1 MGTGLGTGIFFL
13 IEAIFY
19 MVLLMIIYFNK
30 PRLKTKDNNVY
41 SFLIVVAILELL
53 TELFLDIVGPKYQ
66 TLGFLS
72 VFVAKLFCVLLL
84 LWITTLCSY
93 IVMISFDMKQKQDKF
108 DKIKKIFYVIFIVNM
123 VAILILPINFVYEKQ
138 AGFTTGIGVNLVYI
152 FSFIFSFLGLL
163 CLIWNR
169 ENIKN
174 KKFLPML
181 IFLILGGFCTF
192 IQFKEP
198 GLLLSVPVH
207 AYITFIMYFTI
218 ENPDMKMV
226 EELEKNRKLIDRNIE
241 EKSNLLFE
249 LSHEVREPL
258 KKINEISY
266 NYKNINSV
274 EELQESLKRIN
285 EKANDMSLLVNDILD
300 ISITNRKNMQIYEET
315 YNPESLFKK
324 LVMKFKE
331 ENNNRITFSYTIP
344 ESMPKELYG
353 DSVKIKQIVNTILT
367 NAFKYTKKGYVDF
380 KVTNIN
386 KYDIA
391 RLIITVEDTGCGMS
405 IDKVNDILNNNK
417 EFTKEELDNLE
428 KINIGIKLANK
439 LVIEMGGILVIKSEE
454 NKGTKVTIIIDEK
467 IKEDSY
473 NKVLEQDNYLN
484 NIKIAILGD
493 KTRKINKIR
502 DLLKQY
508 EVKTY
513 LEKDEL
519 IEQIK
524 KKEKYDLIILFDDMK
539 PSGIDVFKELKEIKG
554 YKTPTIVLLEDNKL
568 SIKEQYIKDGF
579 SAYLLL
585 SNINEEVKKLDKY
598 LKG

>member
-1 MGTGLGTGIFFL
+1 MGTGIFFL
-13 IEAIFY
+13 LEAIFY

-53 TELFLDIVGPKYQ
+53 TELFLDIIGPKYQ

-93 IVMISFDMKQKQDKF
+93 VVMVSFDMKNKQEKF
-108 DKIKKIFYVIFIVNM
+108 EKVKKIFYVIFIINM
-123 VAILILPINFVYEKQ
+123 IAIFVLPIDFVYFKE
-138 AGFTTGIGVNLVYI
+138 AGYTTGPGVNLVYI
-152 FSFIFSFLGLL
+152 FSFVFSFVGVA
-163 CLIWNR
+163 CLIWNIK
-169 ENIKN
+169 NIRN

-181 IFLILGGFCTF
+181 IFLFLGGFGSY

-198 GLLLSVPVH
+198 GLLLAVPIH

-266 NYKNINSV
+266 NYKNTNNV
-274 EELQESLKRIN
+274 EELQESLKEIN

-300 ISITNRKNMQIYEET
+300 ISITSRKNMQIYEET

-331 ENNNRITFSYTIP
+331 ENNNRITFSYAIS

-353 DSVKIKQIVNTILT
+353 DSVKIKQIVNTVLT
-367 NAFKYTKKGYVDF
+367 NAFKYTKEGYVDL

-417 EFTKEELDNLE
+417 EFSKEELDNLE
-428 KINIGIKLANK
+428 KINVGIKLANK

-454 NKGTKVTIIIDEK
+454 NKGTKVTIIIDEQ

-473 NKVLEQDNYLN
+473 NKILEEDNYLRN
-484 NIKIAILGD
+484 TKIAILGD

-502 DLLKQY
+502 DLMKQY

-513 LEKDEL
+513 LEKEEL

-539 PSGIDVFKELKEIKG
+539 PSGIEVLKSLKEIKG
-554 YKTPTIVLLEDNKL
+554 YKTPTVVLLEDNKT
-568 SIKEQYIKDGF
+568 SIKEHYIKDGF
-579 SAYLLL
+579 TEYLLL
-585 SNINEEVKKLDKY
+585 SDINEEIKKLDKY

>member
-1 MGTGLGTGIFFL
+1 MGTGIFFL
-13 IEAIFY
+13 LEAIFY

-53 TELFLDIVGPKYQ
+53 TELFLDIIGPKYQ

-93 IVMISFDMKQKQDKF
+93 VVMVSFDMKNKQEKF
-108 DKIKKIFYVIFIVNM
+108 EKVKKIFYVIFIINM
-123 VAILILPINFVYEKQ
+123 IAIFVLPIDFVYFKE
-138 AGFTTGIGVNLVYI
+138 AGYTTGPGVNLVYI
-152 FSFIFSFLGLL
+152 FSFVFSFVGVA
-163 CLIWNR
+163 CLIWNIK
-169 ENIKN
+169 NIRN

-181 IFLILGGFCTF
+181 IFLFLGGFGSY

-198 GLLLSVPVH
+198 GLLLAVPIH

-266 NYKNINSV
+266 NYKNTNNV
-274 EELQESLKRIN
+274 EELQESLKEIN

-300 ISITNRKNMQIYEET
+300 ISITSRKNMQIYEET

-331 ENNNRITFSYTIP
+331 ENNNRITFSYAIP

-353 DSVKIKQIVNTILT
+353 DSVKIKQIVNTVLT
-367 NAFKYTKKGYVDF
+367 NAFKYTKEGYVDL

-405 IDKVNDILNNNK
+405 IDKVNDILNKNK
-417 EFTKEELDNLE
+417 EFSKEELDNLE
-428 KINIGIKLANK
+428 KINVGIKLANK

-454 NKGTKVTIIIDEK
+454 NKGTKVTIIIDEQ

-473 NKVLEQDNYLN
+473 NKMLEEDNYLRN
-484 NIKIAILGD
+484 TKIAILGD

-502 DLLKQY
+502 DLMKQY

-513 LEKDEL
+513 LEKEEL

-539 PSGIDVFKELKEIKG
+539 PSGIEVLKSLKEIKG
-554 YKTPTIVLLEDNKL
+554 YKTPTVVLLEDNKT
-568 SIKEQYIKDGF
+568 SIKEHYIKDGF
-579 SAYLLL
+579 TEYLLL
-585 SNINEEVKKLDKY
+585 SDINEEIKKLDKY

>member
-1 MGTGLGTGIFFL
+1 MGTGIFFL
-13 IEAIFY
+13 LEAIFY

-53 TELFLDIVGPKYQ
+53 TELFLDIIGPKYQ

-93 IVMISFDMKQKQDKF
+93 VVMVSFDMKNKQEKF
-108 DKIKKIFYVIFIVNM
+108 EKVKKIFYVIFIINM
-123 VAILILPINFVYEKQ
+123 IAIFVLPIDFVYFKE
-138 AGFTTGIGVNLVYI
+138 AGYTTGPGVNLVYI
-152 FSFIFSFLGLL
+152 FSFVFSFVGVA
-163 CLIWNR
+163 CLIWNIK
-169 ENIKN
+169 NIRN

-181 IFLILGGFCTF
+181 IFLFLGGFGSY

-198 GLLLSVPVH
+198 GLLLAVPIH

-266 NYKNINSV
+266 NYENTNNV
-274 EELQESLKRIN
+274 EELQESLKEIN

-300 ISITNRKNMQIYEET
+300 ISITSRKNMQIYEET

-331 ENNNRITFSYTIP
+331 ENNNRITFSYAIS

-353 DSVKIKQIVNTILT
+353 DSVKIKQIVNTVLT
-367 NAFKYTKKGYVDF
+367 NAFKYTKEGYVDL

-417 EFTKEELDNLE
+417 EFSKEELDNLE
-428 KINIGIKLANK
+428 KINVGIKLANK

-454 NKGTKVTIIIDEK
+454 NKGTKVTIIIDEQ

-473 NKVLEQDNYLN
+473 NKMLEEDNYLRN
-484 NIKIAILGD
+484 TKIAILGD

-502 DLLKQY
+502 DLMKQY

-513 LEKDEL
+513 LEKEEL

-539 PSGIDVFKELKEIKG
+539 PSGIEVLKSLKGIKG
-554 YKTPTIVLLEDNKL
+554 YKTPTVVLLEDNKT
-568 SIKEQYIKDGF
+568 SIKEHYIKDGF
-579 SAYLLL
+579 TEYLLL
-585 SNINEEVKKLDKY
+585 SDINEEIKKLDKY

>member
-1 MGTGLGTGIFFL
+1 MGTGIFFL
-13 IEAIFY
+13 LEAIFY

-53 TELFLDIVGPKYQ
+53 TELFLDIIGPKYQ

-93 IVMISFDMKQKQDKF
+93 VVMVSFDMKNKQEKF
-108 DKIKKIFYVIFIVNM
+108 EKVKKIFYVIFIINM
-123 VAILILPINFVYEKQ
+123 IAIFVLPIDFVYFKE
-138 AGFTTGIGVNLVYI
+138 AGYTTGPGVNLVYI
-152 FSFIFSFLGLL
+152 FSFVFSFVGVA
-163 CLIWNR
+163 CLIWNIK
-169 ENIKN
+169 NIRN

-181 IFLILGGFCTF
+181 IFLFLGGFGSY

-198 GLLLSVPVH
+198 GLLLAVPIH

-266 NYKNINSV
+266 NYKNTNNV
-274 EELQESLKRIN
+274 EELQESLKEIN

-300 ISITNRKNMQIYEET
+300 ISITSRKNMQIYEET

-331 ENNNRITFSYTIP
+331 ENNNRITFSYAIS

-353 DSVKIKQIVNTILT
+353 DSVKIKQIVNTVLT
-367 NAFKYTKKGYVDF
+367 NAFKYTKEGYVDL

-417 EFTKEELDNLE
+417 EFSKEELDNLE
-428 KINIGIKLANK
+428 KINVGIKLANK

-454 NKGTKVTIIIDEK
+454 NKGTKVTIIIDEQ

-473 NKVLEQDNYLN
+473 NKMLEEDNYLRN
-484 NIKIAILGD
+484 TKIAILGD

-502 DLLKQY
+502 DLMKQY

-513 LEKDEL
+513 LEKEEL

-539 PSGIDVFKELKEIKG
+539 PSGIEVLKSLKEIKG
-554 YKTPTIVLLEDNKL
+554 YKTPTVVLLEDNKT
-568 SIKEQYIKDGF
+568 SIKEHYIKDGF
-579 SAYLLL
+579 TEYLLL
-585 SNINEEVKKLDKY
+585 SNINEEIKKLDKY

>member
-1 MGTGLGTGIFFL
+1 MGTGIFFL
-13 IEAIFY
+13 LEAIFY

-53 TELFLDIVGPKYQ
+53 TELFLDIIGPKYQ

-93 IVMISFDMKQKQDKF
+93 VVMVSFDMKNKQEKF
-108 DKIKKIFYVIFIVNM
+108 EKVKKIFYVIFIINM
-123 VAILILPINFVYEKQ
+123 IAIFVLPIDFVYFKE
-138 AGFTTGIGVNLVYI
+138 AGYTTGPGVNLVYI
-152 FSFIFSFLGLL
+152 FSFVFSFVGVA
-163 CLIWNR
+163 CLIWNIK
-169 ENIKN
+169 NIRN

-181 IFLILGGFCTF
+181 IFLFLGGFGSY

-198 GLLLSVPVH
+198 ELLLAVPIH

-266 NYKNINSV
+266 NYKNTNNV
-274 EELQESLKRIN
+274 EELQESLKEIN

-300 ISITNRKNMQIYEET
+300 ISITSRKNMQIYEET

-331 ENNNRITFSYTIP
+331 ENNNRITFSYAIP

-353 DSVKIKQIVNTILT
+353 DSVKLKQIVNTVLT
-367 NAFKYTKKGYVDF
+367 NAFKYTKEGYVDL

-417 EFTKEELDNLE
+417 EFSKEELNNLE
-428 KINIGIKLANK
+428 KINVGIKLANK

-454 NKGTKVTIIIDEK
+454 NKGTKVTIIIDEQ

-473 NKVLEQDNYLN
+473 NKMLEEDNYLRN
-484 NIKIAILGD
+484 TKIAILGD

-502 DLLKQY
+502 DLMKQY

-513 LEKDEL
+513 LEKEEL

-539 PSGIDVFKELKEIKG
+539 PSGIEVLKSLKEIKG
-554 YKTPTIVLLEDNKL
+554 YKTPTVVLLEDNKT
-568 SIKEQYIKDGF
+568 SIKEHYIKDGF
-579 SAYLLL
+579 TDYLLL
-585 SNINEEVKKLDKY
+585 SNINEEIKKLDKY

>member
-1 MGTGLGTGIFFL
+1 MGTGIFFL
-13 IEAIFY
+13 LEAIFY

-53 TELFLDIVGPKYQ
+53 TELFLDIIGPKYQ

-93 IVMISFDMKQKQDKF
+93 VVMVSFDMKNKQEKF
-108 DKIKKIFYVIFIVNM
+108 EKVKKIFYVIFIINM
-123 VAILILPINFVYEKQ
+123 IAIFVLPIDFVYFKE
-138 AGFTTGIGVNLVYI
+138 AGYTTGPGVNLVYI
-152 FSFIFSFLGLL
+152 FSFVFSFVGVA
-163 CLIWNR
+163 CLIWNIK
-169 ENIKN
+169 NIRN

-181 IFLILGGFCTF
+181 IFLFLGGFGSY

-198 GLLLSVPVH
+198 GLLLAVPIH

-266 NYKNINSV
+266 NYKNTNNV
-274 EELQESLKRIN
+274 EELQESLKEIN

-300 ISITNRKNMQIYEET
+300 ISITSRKNMQIYEET

-331 ENNNRITFSYTIP
+331 ENNNRITFSYANP

-353 DSVKIKQIVNTILT
+353 DSVKIKQIVNTVLT
-367 NAFKYTKKGYVDF
+367 NAFKYTKEGYVDL

-417 EFTKEELDNLE
+417 EFSKEELDNLE
-428 KINIGIKLANK
+428 KINVGIKLANK

-454 NKGTKVTIIIDEK
+454 NKGTKVTIIIDEQ

-473 NKVLEQDNYLN
+473 NKMLEEDNYLRN
-484 NIKIAILGD
+484 TKIAILGD

-502 DLLKQY
+502 DLMKQY

-513 LEKDEL
+513 LEKEEL

-539 PSGIDVFKELKEIKG
+539 PSGIEVLKSLKEIKG
-554 YKTPTIVLLEDNKL
+554 YKTPTVVLLEDNKT
-568 SIKEQYIKDGF
+568 SIKEHYIKDGF
-579 SAYLLL
+579 TEYLLL
-585 SNINEEVKKLDKY
+585 SDINEEIKKLDKY

>member
-1 MGTGLGTGIFFL
+1 MGTGIFFL
-13 IEAIFY
+13 LEAIFY

-53 TELFLDIVGPKYQ
+53 TELFLDIIGPKYQ

-93 IVMISFDMKQKQDKF
+93 VVMVSFDMKNKQEKF
-108 DKIKKIFYVIFIVNM
+108 EKVKKIFYVIFIINM
-123 VAILILPINFVYEKQ
+123 IAIFVLPIDFVYFKE
-138 AGFTTGIGVNLVYI
+138 AGYTTGPGVNLVYI
-152 FSFIFSFLGLL
+152 FSFVFSFVGVA
-163 CLIWNR
+163 CLIWNIK
-169 ENIKN
+169 NIRN

-181 IFLILGGFCTF
+181 IFLFLGGFGSY

-198 GLLLSVPVH
+198 GLLLAVPIH

-266 NYKNINSV
+266 NYKNTNNV
-274 EELQESLKRIN
+274 EELQESLKEIN

-300 ISITNRKNMQIYEET
+300 ISITSRKNMQIYEET

-331 ENNNRITFSYTIP
+331 ENNNRITFSYSIP

-353 DSVKIKQIVNTILT
+353 DSVKIKQIVNTVLT
-367 NAFKYTKKGYVDF
+367 NAFKYTKEGYVDL

-391 RLIITVEDTGCGMS
+391 RLIIIVEDTGCGMS

-417 EFTKEELDNLE
+417 EFSKEELDNLE
-428 KINIGIKLANK
+428 KINVGIKLANK

-454 NKGTKVTIIIDEK
+454 NKGTKVTIIIDEQ

-473 NKVLEQDNYLN
+473 NKMLEEDNYLRN
-484 NIKIAILGD
+484 TKIAILGD

-502 DLLKQY
+502 DLMKQY

-513 LEKDEL
+513 LEKEEL

-539 PSGIDVFKELKEIKG
+539 PSGIEVLKSLKEIKG
-554 YKTPTIVLLEDNKL
+554 YKTPTVVLLEDNKT
-568 SIKEQYIKDGF
+568 SIKEHYIKDGF
-579 SAYLLL
+579 TEYLLL
-585 SNINEEVKKLDKY
+585 SDINEEIKKLDKY

>member
-1 MGTGLGTGIFFL
+1 MGTGIFFL
-13 IEAIFY
+13 LEAIFY

-53 TELFLDIVGPKYQ
+53 TELFLDIIGPKYQ

-93 IVMISFDMKQKQDKF
+93 VVMVSFDMKNKQEKF
-108 DKIKKIFYVIFIVNM
+108 EKVKKIFYVIFIINM
-123 VAILILPINFVYEKQ
+123 IAIFVLPIDFVYFKE
-138 AGFTTGIGVNLVYI
+138 AGYTTGPGVNLVYI
-152 FSFIFSFLGLL
+152 FSFVFSFVGVA
-163 CLIWNR
+163 CLIWNIK
-169 ENIKN
+169 NIRN

-181 IFLILGGFCTF
+181 IFLFLGGFGSY

-198 GLLLSVPVH
+198 GLLLAVPIH

-266 NYKNINSV
+266 NYKNTNNV
-274 EELQESLKRIN
+274 EELQESLKEIN

-300 ISITNRKNMQIYEET
+300 ISITSRKNMQIYEEV

-331 ENNNRITFSYTIP
+331 ENNNRITFSYSIP

-353 DSVKIKQIVNTILT
+353 DSVKLKQIVNTVLT
-367 NAFKYTKKGYVDF
+367 NAFKYTKEGYVDL

-391 RLIITVEDTGCGMS
+391 RLIIIVEDTGCGMS

-417 EFTKEELDNLE
+417 EFSKEELDNLE
-428 KINIGIKLANK
+428 KINVGIKLANK

-454 NKGTKVTIIIDEK
+454 NKGTKVTIIIDEQ

-473 NKVLEQDNYLN
+473 NKMLEEDNYLRN
-484 NIKIAILGD
+484 TKIAILGD

-502 DLLKQY
+502 DLMKQY

-513 LEKDEL
+513 LEKEEL

-539 PSGIDVFKELKEIKG
+539 PSGIEVLKSLKEIKG
-554 YKTPTIVLLEDNKL
+554 YKTPTVVLLEDNKT
-568 SIKEQYIKDGF
+568 SIKEHYIKDGF
-579 SAYLLL
+579 TEYLLL
-585 SNINEEVKKLDKY
+585 SDINEEIKKLDKY

>member
-1 MGTGLGTGIFFL
+1 MGTGIFFL
-13 IEAIFY
+13 LEAIFY

-53 TELFLDIVGPKYQ
+53 TELFLDIIGPKYQ

-84 LWITTLCSY
+84 LWIITLCSY
-93 IVMISFDMKQKQDKF
+93 VVMVSFDMKNKQEKF
-108 DKIKKIFYVIFIVNM
+108 EKVKKIFYVIFIINM
-123 VAILILPINFVYEKQ
+123 IAIFVLPIDFVYFKE
-138 AGFTTGIGVNLVYI
+138 AGYTTGPGVNLVYI
-152 FSFIFSFLGLL
+152 FSFVFSFVGVA
-163 CLIWNR
+163 CLIWNIK
-169 ENIKN
+169 NIRN

-181 IFLILGGFCTF
+181 IFLFLGGFGSY

-198 GLLLSVPVH
+198 GLLLAVPIH

-266 NYKNINSV
+266 NYKNTNNV
-274 EELQESLKRIN
+274 EELQESLKEIN

-300 ISITNRKNMQIYEET
+300 ISITSRKNMQIYEET

-331 ENNNRITFSYTIP
+331 ENNNRITFSYAIS

-353 DSVKIKQIVNTILT
+353 DSVKIKQIVNTVLT
-367 NAFKYTKKGYVDF
+367 NAFKYTKEGYVDL

-417 EFTKEELDNLE
+417 EFSKEELDNLE
-428 KINIGIKLANK
+428 KINVGIKLANK

-454 NKGTKVTIIIDEK
+454 NKGTKVTIIIDEQ

-473 NKVLEQDNYLN
+473 NKMLEEDNYLRN
-484 NIKIAILGD
+484 TKIAILGD

-502 DLLKQY
+502 DILKDY

-513 LEKDEL
+513 LEKEEL

-539 PSGIDVFKELKEIKG
+539 PSGIEVLKSLKEIKG
-554 YKTPTIVLLEDNKL
+554 YKTPTVVLLEDNKT
-568 SIKEQYIKDGF
+568 SIKEHYIKDGF
-579 SAYLLL
+579 TEYLLL
-585 SNINEEVKKLDKY
+585 SNINEEIKKLDKY

>member
-1 MGTGLGTGIFFL
+1 MGTGIFFL
-13 IEAIFY
+13 LEAIFY

-53 TELFLDIVGPKYQ
+53 TELFLDIIGPKYQ

-93 IVMISFDMKQKQDKF
+93 VVMVSFDMKNKQEKF
-108 DKIKKIFYVIFIVNM
+108 EKVKKIFYVIFIINM
-123 VAILILPINFVYEKQ
+123 IAIFVLPIDFVYFKE
-138 AGFTTGIGVNLVYI
+138 AGYTTGPGVNLVYI
-152 FSFIFSFLGLL
+152 FSFVFSFVGVA
-163 CLIWNR
+163 CLIWNIK
-169 ENIKN
+169 NIRN

-181 IFLILGGFCTF
+181 IFLFLGGFGSY

-198 GLLLSVPVH
+198 GLLLAVPIH

-266 NYKNINSV
+266 NYKNTNNV
-274 EELQESLKRIN
+274 EELQESLKEIN

-300 ISITNRKNMQIYEET
+300 ISITSRKNMQIYEET
-315 YNPESLFKK
+315 YNPEALFKK

-331 ENNNRITFSYTIP
+331 ENNNRITFSYAIP

-353 DSVKIKQIVNTILT
+353 DSVKIKQIVNTVLT
-367 NAFKYTKKGYVDF
+367 NAFKYTKEGYVDL

-417 EFTKEELDNLE
+417 EFSKEELDNLE
-428 KINIGIKLANK
+428 KINVGIKLANK

-454 NKGTKVTIIIDEK
+454 NKGTKVTIIIDEQ

-473 NKVLEQDNYLN
+473 NKMLEEDNYLRN
-484 NIKIAILGD
+484 TKIAILGD

-502 DLLKQY
+502 DLMKQY

-513 LEKDEL
+513 LEKEEL

-539 PSGIDVFKELKEIKG
+539 PSGIEVLKSLKEIKG
-554 YKTPTIVLLEDNKL
+554 YKTPTVVLLEDNKT
-568 SIKEQYIKDGF
+568 SIKEHYIKDGF
-579 SAYLLL
+579 TEYLLL
-585 SNINEEVKKLDKY
+585 SDINKEIKKLDKY

>member
-1 MGTGLGTGIFFL
+1 MGTGIFFL
-13 IEAIFY
+13 LEAIFY

-53 TELFLDIVGPKYQ
+53 TELFLDIIGPKYQ

-84 LWITTLCSY
+84 MWITTLCSY
-93 IVMISFDMKQKQDKF
+93 VVMVSFDMKNKQEKF
-108 DKIKKIFYVIFIVNM
+108 EKVKKIFYVIFIINM
-123 VAILILPINFVYEKQ
+123 IAIFVLPIDFVYFKE
-138 AGFTTGIGVNLVYI
+138 AGYTTGPGVNLVYI
-152 FSFIFSFLGLL
+152 FSFVFSFVGVA
-163 CLIWNR
+163 CLIWNIK
-169 ENIKN
+169 NIRN

-181 IFLILGGFCTF
+181 IFLFLGGFGSY

-198 GLLLSVPVH
+198 GLLLAVPIH

-266 NYKNINSV
+266 NYKNTNNV
-274 EELQESLKRIN
+274 EKLQESLKEIN

-300 ISITNRKNMQIYEET
+300 ISITSRKNMQIYEET

-353 DSVKIKQIVNTILT
+353 DSVKIKQIVNTVLT
-367 NAFKYTKKGYVDF
+367 NAFKYTKEGYVDL

-417 EFTKEELDNLE
+417 EFSKEELDNLE
-428 KINIGIKLANK
+428 KINVGIKLANK

-454 NKGTKVTIIIDEK
+454 NKGTKVTIIIDEQ

-473 NKVLEQDNYLN
+473 NKMLEEDNYLRN
-484 NIKIAILGD
+484 TKIAILGD

-502 DLLKQY
+502 DLMKQY

-513 LEKDEL
+513 LEKEEL

-539 PSGIDVFKELKEIKG
+539 PSGIEVLKSLKEIKG
-554 YKTPTIVLLEDNKL
+554 YKTPTVVLLEDNKT
-568 SIKEQYIKDGF
+568 SIKEHYIKDGF
-579 SAYLLL
+579 TEYLLL
-585 SNINEEVKKLDKY
+585 SDINEEIKKLDKY

>member
-1 MGTGLGTGIFFL
+1 MGTGIFFL
-13 IEAIFY
+13 LEAIFY

-53 TELFLDIVGPKYQ
+53 TELFLDIIGPKYQ

-93 IVMISFDMKQKQDKF
+93 VVMVSFDMKNKQEKF
-108 DKIKKIFYVIFIVNM
+108 EKVKKIFYVIFIINM
-123 VAILILPINFVYEKQ
+123 IAIFVLPIDFVYFKE
-138 AGFTTGIGVNLVYI
+138 AGYTTGPGVNLVYI
-152 FSFIFSFLGLL
+152 FSFVFSFVGVA
-163 CLIWNR
+163 CLIWNIK
-169 ENIKN
+169 NIRN

-181 IFLILGGFCTF
+181 IFLFLGGFGSY

-198 GLLLSVPVH
+198 GLLLAVPIH

-266 NYKNINSV
+266 NYKNTNNV
-274 EELQESLKRIN
+274 EELQESLKEIN

-300 ISITNRKNMQIYEET
+300 ISITSRKNMQIYEET
-315 YNPESLFKK
+315 YNPEALFKK

-353 DSVKIKQIVNTILT
+353 DSVKIKQIVNTILS
-367 NAFKYTKKGYVDF
+367 NAFKYTKEGYVDL

-417 EFTKEELDNLE
+417 EFSKEELNNLE
-428 KINIGIKLANK
+428 KINVGIKLANK

-454 NKGTKVTIIIDEK
+454 NKGTKVTIIIDEQ

-473 NKVLEQDNYLN
+473 NKMLEEDNYLRN
-484 NIKIAILGD
+484 TKIAILGD

-502 DLLKQY
+502 DLMKQY

-513 LEKDEL
+513 LEKEEL

-524 KKEKYDLIILFDDMK
+524 KHEKYDLIILFDDMK
-539 PSGIDVFKELKEIKG
+539 PSGLEILKSLKEIKG
-554 YKTPTIVLLEDNKL
+554 YKTPTVVLLEDNKI
-568 SIKEQYIKDGF
+568 SIKEHYIEDGF
-579 SAYLLL
+579 TEYLLL
-585 SNINEEVKKLDKY
+585 SNINEEIKKLDKY

>member
-1 MGTGLGTGIFFL
+1 MGTGIFFL
-13 IEAIFY
+13 LEAIFY

-53 TELFLDIVGPKYQ
+53 TELFLDIIGPKYQ

-93 IVMISFDMKQKQDKF
+93 VVMVSFDMKNKQEKF
-108 DKIKKIFYVIFIVNM
+108 EKVKKIFYVIFIINM
-123 VAILILPINFVYEKQ
+123 IAIFVLPIDFVYFKE
-138 AGFTTGIGVNLVYI
+138 AGYTAGPGVNLVYI
-152 FSFIFSFLGLL
+152 FSFVFSFVGVA
-163 CLIWNR
+163 CLIWNIK
-169 ENIKN
+169 NIRN

-181 IFLILGGFCTF
+181 IFLFLGGFGSY

-198 GLLLSVPVH
+198 GLLLAVPIH

-266 NYKNINSV
+266 NYKNTNNV
-274 EELQESLKRIN
+274 EELQESLKEIN

-300 ISITNRKNMQIYEET
+300 ISITSRKNMQIYEET

-353 DSVKIKQIVNTILT
+353 DSVKLKQIVNTLLT
-367 NAFKYTKKGYVDF
+367 NAFKYTKEGYVDL

-417 EFTKEELDNLE
+417 EFSKEELNNLE
-428 KINIGIKLANK
+428 KINVGIKLANK

-454 NKGTKVTIIIDEK
+454 NKGTKVTIIIDEQ

-473 NKVLEQDNYLN
+473 NKMLEEDNYLRN
-484 NIKIAILGD
+484 TKIAILGD

-502 DLLKQY
+502 DLMKQY

-513 LEKDEL
+513 LEKEEL

-539 PSGIDVFKELKEIKG
+539 PSGIEVLKSLKEIKG
-554 YKTPTIVLLEDNKL
+554 YKTPTVVLLEDNKT
-568 SIKEQYIKDGF
+568 SIKEHYIKDGF
-579 SAYLLL
+579 TDYLLL
-585 SNINEEVKKLDKY
+585 SDINEEIKKLDKY

>member
-1 MGTGLGTGIFFL
+1 MGTGIFFL
-13 IEAIFY
+13 LEAIFY

-53 TELFLDIVGPKYQ
+53 TELFLDIIGPKYQ

-93 IVMISFDMKQKQDKF
+93 VVMVSFDMKNKQEKF
-108 DKIKKIFYVIFIVNM
+108 EKVKKIFYVIFIINM
-123 VAILILPINFVYEKQ
+123 IAIFVLPIDFVYFKE
-138 AGFTTGIGVNLVYI
+138 AGYTTGPGVNLVYI
-152 FSFIFSFLGLL
+152 FSFVFSFVGVA
-163 CLIWNR
+163 CLIWNIK
-169 ENIKN
+169 NIRN

-181 IFLILGGFCTF
+181 IFLFLGGFGSY

-198 GLLLSVPVH
+198 GLLLAVPIH

-266 NYKNINSV
+266 NYKNTNNV
-274 EELQESLKRIN
+274 EELQESLKEIN

-300 ISITNRKNMQIYEET
+300 ISITSRKNMQIYEET

-331 ENNNRITFSYTIP
+331 ENNNRITFSYAIS

-353 DSVKIKQIVNTILT
+353 DSVKIKQIVNTVLT
-367 NAFKYTKKGYVDF
+367 NAFKYTKEGYVDL

-417 EFTKEELDNLE
+417 EFSKEELDNLE
-428 KINIGIKLANK
+428 KINVGIKLANK

-454 NKGTKVTIIIDEK
+454 NKGTKVTIIIDEQ

-473 NKVLEQDNYLN
+473 NKILEEDNYLRN
-484 NIKIAILGD
+484 TKIAILGD

-502 DLLKQY
+502 DLMKQY

-513 LEKDEL
+513 LEKEEL

-539 PSGIDVFKELKEIKG
+539 PSGIEVLKSLKEIKG
-554 YKTPTIVLLEDNKL
+554 YKTPTVVLLEDNKT
-568 SIKEQYIKDGF
+568 SIKEHYIKDGF
-579 SAYLLL
+579 TDYLLL
-585 SNINEEVKKLDKY
+585 SNINEEIKKLDKY

>member
-1 MGTGLGTGIFFL
+1 MGTGIFFL
-13 IEAIFY
+13 LEAIFY

-53 TELFLDIVGPKYQ
+53 TELFLDIIGPKYQ

-93 IVMISFDMKQKQDKF
+93 VVMVSFDMKNKQEKF
-108 DKIKKIFYVIFIVNM
+108 EKVKKIFYVIFIINM
-123 VAILILPINFVYEKQ
+123 IAIFVLPIDFVYFKE
-138 AGFTTGIGVNLVYI
+138 AGYTTGPGVNLVYI
-152 FSFIFSFLGLL
+152 FSFVFSFVGVA
-163 CLIWNR
+163 CLIWNIK
-169 ENIKN
+169 NIRN

-181 IFLILGGFCTF
+181 IFLFLGGFGSY

-198 GLLLSVPVH
+198 GLLLAVPIH

-266 NYKNINSV
+266 NYKNTNNV
-274 EELQESLKRIN
+274 EELQESLKEIN

-300 ISITNRKNMQIYEET
+300 ISITSRKNMQIYEET

-353 DSVKIKQIVNTILT
+353 DSVKLKQIVNTVLT
-367 NAFKYTKKGYVDF
+367 NAFKYTKEGYVDL

-417 EFTKEELDNLE
+417 EFSKEELDNLE
-428 KINIGIKLANK
+428 KINVGIKLANK

-454 NKGTKVTIIIDEK
+454 NKGTKVTIIIDEQ

-473 NKVLEQDNYLN
+473 NKMLEEDNYLRN
-484 NIKIAILGD
+484 TKIAILGD

-502 DLLKQY
+502 DLMKQY

-513 LEKDEL
+513 LEKEEL

-524 KKEKYDLIILFDDMK
+524 KHEKYDLIILFDDMK
-539 PSGIDVFKELKEIKG
+539 PSGIEVLKSLKEIKG
-554 YKTPTIVLLEDNKL
+554 YKTPTVVLLEDNKT
-568 SIKEQYIKDGF
+568 SIKEHYIKDGF
-579 SAYLLL
+579 TEYLLL
-585 SNINEEVKKLDKY
+585 SNINEEIKKLDKY

>member
-1 MGTGLGTGIFFL
+1 MGTGIFFL
-13 IEAIFY
+13 LEAIFY

-53 TELFLDIVGPKYQ
+53 TELFLDIIGPKYQ

-93 IVMISFDMKQKQDKF
+93 VVMVSFDMKNKQEKF
-108 DKIKKIFYVIFIVNM
+108 EKVKKIFYVIFIINM
-123 VAILILPINFVYEKQ
+123 IAIFVLPIDFVYFKE
-138 AGFTTGIGVNLVYI
+138 AGYTTGPGVNLVYI
-152 FSFIFSFLGLL
+152 FSFVFSFVGVA
-163 CLIWNR
+163 CLIWNIK
-169 ENIKN
+169 NIRN

-181 IFLILGGFCTF
+181 IFLFLGGFGSY

-198 GLLLSVPVH
+198 GLLLAVPIH

-266 NYKNINSV
+266 NYKNTNNV
-274 EELQESLKRIN
+274 EELQESLKEIN

-300 ISITNRKNMQIYEET
+300 ISITSRKNMQIYEET
-315 YNPESLFKK
+315 YNPEALFKK

-331 ENNNRITFSYTIP
+331 ENNNRITFSYAIP

-353 DSVKIKQIVNTILT
+353 DSVKIKQIVNTVLT
-367 NAFKYTKKGYVDF
+367 NAFKYTKEGYVDL

-417 EFTKEELDNLE
+417 EFSKEELNNLE
-428 KINIGIKLANK
+428 KINVGIKLANK

-454 NKGTKVTIIIDEK
+454 NKGTKVTIIIDEQ

-473 NKVLEQDNYLN
+473 NKMLEEDNYLRN
-484 NIKIAILGD
+484 TKIAILGD

-502 DLLKQY
+502 DLMKQY

-513 LEKDEL
+513 LEKEEL

-539 PSGIDVFKELKEIKG
+539 PSGIEVLKSLKEIKG
-554 YKTPTIVLLEDNKL
+554 YKTPTVVLLEDNKT
-568 SIKEQYIKDGF
+568 SIKEHYIKDGF
-579 SAYLLL
+579 TEYLLL
-585 SNINEEVKKLDKY
+585 SDINEEIKKLDKY

>member
-1 MGTGLGTGIFFL
+1 MGTGIFFL
-13 IEAIFY
+13 LEAIFY

-53 TELFLDIVGPKYQ
+53 TELFLDIIGPKYQ

-93 IVMISFDMKQKQDKF
+93 VVMVSFDMKNKQEKF
-108 DKIKKIFYVIFIVNM
+108 EKVKKIFYVIFIINM
-123 VAILILPINFVYEKQ
+123 IAIFVLPIDFVYFKE
-138 AGFTTGIGVNLVYI
+138 AGYTTGPGVNLVYI
-152 FSFIFSFLGLL
+152 FSFVFSFVGVA
-163 CLIWNR
+163 CLIWNIK
-169 ENIKN
+169 NIRN

-181 IFLILGGFCTF
+181 IFLFLGGFGSY

-198 GLLLSVPVH
+198 GLLLAVPIH

-266 NYKNINSV
+266 NYKNTNNV
-274 EELQESLKRIN
+274 EELQDSLKEIN

-300 ISITNRKNMQIYEET
+300 ISITSRKNMQIYEET

-331 ENNNRITFSYTIP
+331 ENNNRITFSYAIP

-353 DSVKIKQIVNTILT
+353 DSVKIKQIVNTVLT
-367 NAFKYTKKGYVDF
+367 NAFKYTKEGYVDL

-417 EFTKEELDNLE
+417 EFSKEELDNLE
-428 KINIGIKLANK
+428 KINVGIKLANK

-454 NKGTKVTIIIDEK
+454 NKGTKVTIIIDEQ

-473 NKVLEQDNYLN
+473 NKMLEEDNYLRN
-484 NIKIAILGD
+484 TKIAILGD

-502 DLLKQY
+502 DLMKQY

-513 LEKDEL
+513 LEKEEL

-539 PSGIDVFKELKEIKG
+539 PSGIEVLKSLKEIKG
-554 YKTPTIVLLEDNKL
+554 YKTPTVVLLEDNKT
-568 SIKEQYIKDGF
+568 SIKEHYIKDGF
-579 SAYLLL
+579 TEYLLL
-585 SNINEEVKKLDKY
+585 SDINEEIKKLDKY

>member
-1 MGTGLGTGIFFL
+1 MGTGIFFL
-13 IEAIFY
+13 LEAIFY

-53 TELFLDIVGPKYQ
+53 TELFLDIIGPKYQ

-93 IVMISFDMKQKQDKF
+93 VVMVSFDMKNKQEKF
-108 DKIKKIFYVIFIVNM
+108 EKVKKIFYVIFIINM
-123 VAILILPINFVYEKQ
+123 IAIFVLPIDFVYFKE
-138 AGFTTGIGVNLVYI
+138 AGYTTGPGVNLVYI
-152 FSFIFSFLGLL
+152 FSFVFSFVGVA
-163 CLIWNR
+163 CLIWNIK
-169 ENIKN
+169 NIRN

-181 IFLILGGFCTF
+181 IFLFLGGFGSY

-198 GLLLSVPVH
+198 GLLLAVPIH

-266 NYKNINSV
+266 NYKNTNNV
-274 EELQESLKRIN
+274 EELQESLKEIN

-300 ISITNRKNMQIYEET
+300 ISITSRKNMQIYEET

-331 ENNNRITFSYTIP
+331 ENNNRITFSYAIS

-353 DSVKIKQIVNTILT
+353 DSVKIKQIVNTVLT
-367 NAFKYTKKGYVDF
+367 NAFKYTKEGYVDL

-417 EFTKEELDNLE
+417 EFSKEELDNLE
-428 KINIGIKLANK
+428 KINVGIKLANK

-454 NKGTKVTIIIDEK
+454 NKGTKVTIIIDEQ

-473 NKVLEQDNYLN
+473 NKILEEDNYLRN
-484 NIKIAILGD
+484 TKIAILGD

-502 DLLKQY
+502 DLMKQY

-513 LEKDEL
+513 LEKEEL

-539 PSGIDVFKELKEIKG
+539 PSGIEVLKSLKEIKG
-554 YKTPTIVLLEDNKL
+554 YKTPTVVLLEDNKT
-568 SIKEQYIKDGF
+568 SIKEHYIKDGF
-579 SAYLLL
+579 TEYLLL
-585 SNINEEVKKLDKY
+585 SNINEEIKKLDKY